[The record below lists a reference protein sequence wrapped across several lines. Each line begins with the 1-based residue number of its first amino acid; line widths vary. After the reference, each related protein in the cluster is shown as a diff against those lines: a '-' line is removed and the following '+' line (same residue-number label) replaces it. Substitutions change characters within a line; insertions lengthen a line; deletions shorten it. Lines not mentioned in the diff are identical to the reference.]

1 MIERN
6 TSYQRGVYIL
16 WEMKRIQTTRGIFE
30 LFTYGEGEPLAVTH
44 HYSEFNEKGS
54 LFAQALAK
62 HYKVYLINLRGAGN
76 SVNAVKH
83 DEYSM
88 NETVKDLDA
97 IRQALGFER
106 WGFAGHST
114 GGMLALVYALEF
126 PETLTK
132 IIVGGAAA
140 SKFYGDHPDCI
151 YSPKNPN
158 YERIVYIMDT
168 LSNTETPI
176 EERQKLSYEWALMSY
191 HSEKKLKLSLTKPN
205 SGKTCGPRLDYFRQI
220 EYPKFDLTEQLA
232 SIMVPAFVYSGQ
244 YDSQCPVV
252 FGAEIADKIPNAEFW
267 LFENSNHFPFSEEEE
282 RFNQFVYATKQE
294 V

>member
-1 MIERN
+1 M
-6 TSYQRGVYIL
+6 YIL
-16 WEMKRIQTTRGIFE
+16 WETKRIQTARGIFE

-44 HYSEFNEKGS
+44 HYSEFNAKGS
-54 LFAQALAK
+54 IFAQALAK
-62 HYKVYLINLRGAGN
+62 HYKVYLINLRSAGN
-76 SVNAVKH
+76 SVNAKE
-83 DEYSM
+83 DSEYSM
-88 NETVKDLDA
+88 IETVKDLDA
-97 IRQALGFER
+97 IRHALGFQR

-140 SKFYGDHPDCI
+140 SKSYGDHPDCI

-191 HSEKKLKLSLTKPN
+191 HSEEKLKLSLTKPN
-205 SGKTCGPRLDYFRQI
+205 SGKTCGPRLDYFRQV
-220 EYPKFDLTEQLA
+220 EYPQFDLTERLA
-232 SIMVPAFVYSGQ
+232 SITTPAFVYSGK
-244 YDSQCPVV
+244 YDSQCPVS
-252 FGAEIADKIPNAEFW
+252 FGVEIADKIPNAEFW

-282 RFNQFVYATKQE
+282 KFAEFVRATAL
-294 V
+294 